1 MNEEIG
7 VMERQDTLDIGNDLE
22 TIEAVADDGGRDYN
36 LTLRQVCHYFNSSE
50 LRAHNLTEACTNP
63 AHIPQAFMIFVQ
75 VFYALV
81 CILGLCGNTLVIY
94 VVLRYISIYLK
105 ENAKK
110 KLFSIPRPLLLQIF
124 KNADCH
130 IHLHPDVGSSR

>member
-1 MNEEIG
+1 MKRTSISRKNLSKKNKMNEEIG

-94 VVLRYISIYLK
+94 VVLRYVSIYFMIYFK
-105 ENAKK
+105 EIRKCQEE
-110 KLFSIPRPLLLQIF
+110 L
-124 KNADCH
+124 
-130 IHLHPDVGSSR
+130 